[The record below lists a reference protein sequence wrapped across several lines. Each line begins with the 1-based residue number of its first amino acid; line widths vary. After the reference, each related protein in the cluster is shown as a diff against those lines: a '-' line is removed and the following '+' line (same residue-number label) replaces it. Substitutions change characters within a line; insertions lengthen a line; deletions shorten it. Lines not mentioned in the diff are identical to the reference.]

1 MIEAKGLYKKYKKKV
16 AVDDLSFTVPTG
28 HITGFLGP
36 NGSGKSTTMRLML
49 GLDKGPGTTTFN
61 GQTFFELEKPQKTV
75 GALLDA
81 NMFHPKV
88 SARNHLLELASIG
101 RIAPKRVDEVIELV
115 GLESAT
121 KQKVGGFSMGM
132 RQRLGLACCILD
144 EPKYLM
150 LDEPAN
156 GLDPEG
162 IAWLRDFLKGYVSP
176 ERGILMSSHLLGE
189 LQHIADRVVVIG
201 QGKLITE
208 SSLAGFISKNITSS
222 VLVRTSNQTML
233 ASLLDKK
240 GLSFKT
246 RGDAITVSSG
256 TTDDIGKIAHAAML
270 TVLELSLQS
279 GDLEQ
284 AFLDVTATSQ
294 EYSTKKADKPVNTKR
309 GKRV

>member
-16 AVDDLSFTVPTG
+16 AVDNLSFTVPTG

-36 NGSGKSTTMRLML
+36 NGAGKSTTMRLML
-49 GLDKGPGTTTFN
+49 GLDKGRGTTTFN
-61 GQTFFELEKPQKTV
+61 GQTFFELAKPQKTI

-88 SARNHLLELASIG
+88 SARNHLLELASISL
-101 RIAPKRVDEVIELV
+101 IAPKRVDEVLELV
-115 GLESAT
+115 GLKSAA
-121 KQKVGGFSMGM
+121 KQKVGGFSLGM
-132 RQRLGLACCILD
+132 RQRLGLACCVLD

-162 IAWLRDFLKGYVSP
+162 IAWLRDFLKDYVNS

-208 SSLAGFISKNITSS
+208 SSLTDFISGNITSS
-222 VLVRTSNQTML
+222 VLVRTSNQNLL
-233 ASLLDKK
+233 ASLLNKK
-240 GLSFKT
+240 GLGYKVQ
-246 RGDAITVSSG
+246 GDALIITGTGSS
-256 TTDDIGKIAHAAML
+256 TDNIGRLAHAAKL

-294 EYSTKKADKPVNTKR
+294 EYSTKKSSKK
-309 GKRV
+309 GKHV